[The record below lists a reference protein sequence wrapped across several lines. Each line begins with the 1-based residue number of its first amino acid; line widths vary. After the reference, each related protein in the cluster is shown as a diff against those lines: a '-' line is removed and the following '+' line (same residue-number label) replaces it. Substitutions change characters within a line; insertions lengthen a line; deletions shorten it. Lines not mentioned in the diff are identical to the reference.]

1 MNQHNSIRYAS
12 YVQTRRYALEVAR
25 DKGFVLSADLV
36 RKWPLMPTT
45 TAAWQLLQLRD
56 AGYLEADDVLRGK
69 AITNRLTQEG
79 RDYLDSGMREGMPR
93 FDATA
98 LVAAMGAQ

>member
-1 MNQHNSIRYAS
+1 MNQHNSIRYAN
-12 YVQTRRYALEVAR
+12 YAQIRRYALEVAR
-25 DKGFVLSADLV
+25 DKGCVMSADLV

-45 TAAWQLLQLRD
+45 TASWQLSHLRD
-56 AGYLEADDVLRGK
+56 VGYLEGEEAKRGK
-69 AITNRLTQEG
+69 PITHRLTQEG